1 MKCKR
6 LSAAILSL
14 VMIISLLP
22 TTALAAKIPAEYAPI
37 FKWAGGLSERKINVE
52 LFFENESSP
61 LGTTSSVGEGTI
73 CNINV
78 PNGKE
83 IYKSDASSGCS
94 FAANKFTFWE
104 VWDKSGDLKLYTRS
118 TAGHTVTVNYE
129 FADDPS
135 KNHSESENVKYAEEK
150 SFGSLDKKDYGYEIT
165 VSSGD
170 AKYEVNSLNVLRVT
184 GGAEASVIT
193 VTYTPKDVIYIDQYY
208 DNGKLWVK
216 WTENNIKVNGPE
228 LLNGAAEAAVIEGEN
243 LTDAVENYRFL
254 TVDGVTY
261 DFSFASLVPV
271 KGSILQPITDVW
283 YDRDEGT
290 WYYSHTDRKGVLFG
304 LGDKVPVVNR
314 GCVNFCYNTP
324 HTENS
329 EHHDWKWVHVDGT
342 EKENSQHQQVC
353 KHCNK
358 EGTIERC
365 KFDLPTTETGT
376 HTCKDCGYSYTD
388 EITPTGTPVYVY
400 FKTVNTKNELVKV
413 ESGVTYNANGSSW
426 ATLGKLVTA
435 TPVTPEKKNIL
446 GAEVKTS
453 SNFVKHDSNKDF
465 DLDWISE
472 WVDLKRDNGAA
483 GYESEAPFG
492 THVWHLDG
500 QVNVYKLSYDANRP
514 AGVTA
519 DVTVPDSAYY
529 LPGWNAPVSTD
540 DPTLQGYNF
549 GGWYKEPECVNEAK
563 EKVAV
568 AEDTVLYAKWTPLA
582 QPTADLI
589 DDDITIKHGVNGDPE
604 HGNDSDSTVHI
615 VKKDAK
621 ISYQAT
627 LDMKNLDFGA
637 NPEHADTVSNIQ
649 GAMTSVGATSLWDFI
664 KNNSIDIFADSKVN
678 LYVKFSDKLENPA
691 TLDGITLKSGWFKL
705 DPNNKPTYNN
715 TTGYWTIPCVIKDAG
730 DEPDTNDSIVT
741 LSRITLPL
749 TADAQDELRSD
760 TALDITSGG
769 YIDGTIKIYTYELSL
784 IGKSKEAPAEN
795 TAKLKLDVPTY
806 TVTYDGNGADS
817 GKTTDPTAY
826 ATGAKATVKANG
838 YTRNG
843 YTFTG
848 WNTEADGR
856 GDSYKTGDWIT
867 MTGSVIL
874 YAQWTRNSSHGGDDD
889 DKYFFAIQKVDAQDG
904 HALNGAKFEL
914 YQLDKND
921 RIVNRRVVRT
931 TQQSNKNGIALFSV
945 DNKKSYDGIWYYAE
959 VSAPEGY
966 VLDRTEYEI
975 NDKDFFDSLS
985 TAVKYADTVRNYRGT
1000 TPDLL
1005 NDSDH
1010 FAYVIGYMDG
1020 NVRPY
1025 GLISRAETTTIF
1037 FRLLKDSV
1045 RDGNLL
1051 TSNTYTDVPDD
1062 YWANTA
1068 ISTMTGLGIVQGRST
1083 TTFDP
1088 KAPITRAQFAAICA
1102 RFDTG
1107 KSNGEQ
1113 TFSDIQGHWAEKYI
1127 QRAAELGWIKG
1138 FEDGTFRPD
1147 TYITRAQAMTM
1158 INRVLNRI
1166 PEDESDLLPG
1176 MNVWPDCNPG
1186 DWFYLAVQEATNSH
1200 DFEHKA
1206 GNYETWTKLM
1216 KNPDW
1221 TRYEN

>member
-1 MKCKR
+1 M
-6 LSAAILSL
+6 
-14 VMIISLLP
+14 
-22 TTALAAKIPAEYAPI
+22 
-37 FKWAGGLSERKINVE
+37 
-52 LFFENESSP
+52 
-61 LGTTSSVGEGTI
+61 
-73 CNINV
+73 
-78 PNGKE
+78 
-83 IYKSDASSGCS
+83 
-94 FAANKFTFWE
+94 
-104 VWDKSGDLKLYTRS
+104 
-118 TAGHTVTVNYE
+118 
-129 FADDPS
+129 
-135 KNHSESENVKYAEEK
+135 KYAEEK

-749 TADAQDELRSD
+749 TAKAQGELSSD
-760 TALDITSGG
+760 TELNVISEG
-769 YIDGTIKIYTYELSL
+769 YIDGTIKISTHELSL
-784 IGKSKEAPAEN
+784 IGKSKDAPAKN
-795 TAKLKLDVPTY
+795 TAKLKLAVPTY

-817 GKTTDPTAY
+817 GKTTDNTAY

-838 YTRNG
+838 YTRDD

-848 WNTEADGR
+848 WNTKADGSGKSYAE
-856 GDSYKTGDWIT
+856 GDPIEMLGN
-867 MTGSVIL
+867 VVL
-874 YAQWTRNSSHGGDDD
+874 YAQWTRNSSHDDDD

-904 HALNGAKFEL
+904 HALNGAKFKL

-921 RIVNRRVVRT
+921 RIVNRRVVETR
-931 TQQSNKNGIALFSV
+931 QQSSKNGIALFGV
-945 DNKKSYDGIWYYAE
+945 DNKNSYDGIWYYAE

-966 VLDRTEYEI
+966 VLDNTEHKI
-975 NDKDFFDSLS
+975 KATDFYDSLS

-1051 TSNTYTDVPDD
+1051 TSNTYTDVADD

-1107 KSNGEQ
+1107 KSSGTQ
-1113 TFSDIQGHWAEKYI
+1113 SFTDIKGHWAEKYI
-1127 QRAAELGWIKG
+1127 ERAAELGWIKG
-1138 FEDGTFRPD
+1138 FEDGSFRPD

-1206 GNYETWTKLM
+1206 GNYEIWTELT